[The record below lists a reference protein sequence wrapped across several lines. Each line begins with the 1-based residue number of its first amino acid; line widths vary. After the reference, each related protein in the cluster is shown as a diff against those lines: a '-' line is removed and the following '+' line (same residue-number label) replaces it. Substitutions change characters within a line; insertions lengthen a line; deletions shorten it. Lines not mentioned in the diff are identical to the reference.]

1 MHIHSW
7 PAYQIIDISQ
17 PITPETAHF
26 PGDVPFQQHTTLTL
40 EASQILNLSAFTMSP
55 HIGSHADAPLH
66 IDGSFEDDNTQR
78 AGQLSLSPYLGPAQV
93 VHLKPVT
100 QKALLP
106 EDLPS
111 SFWNQDPFPER
122 ILIMTNPSIQANIFQ
137 DHYAHLNPALIDAL
151 HEKGVRLIGLDGPSV
166 DAVDA
171 KNLVAHH
178 QLLQHKMSW
187 LENLALSHVAEGD
200 YILIALPLKF
210 TQLDAS
216 PVRAIL
222 LQSP

>member
-1 MHIHSW
+1 
-7 PAYQIIDISQ
+7 
-17 PITPETAHF
+17 
-26 PGDVPFQQHTTLTL
+26 
-40 EASQILNLSAFTMSP
+40 
-55 HIGSHADAPLH
+55 
-66 IDGSFEDDNTQR
+66 
-78 AGQLSLSPYLGPAQV
+78 
-93 VHLKPVT
+93 
-100 QKALLP
+100 
-106 EDLPS
+106 
-111 SFWNQDPFPER
+111 
-122 ILIMTNPSIQANIFQ
+122 MTNPSIQANIFQ

-178 QLLQHKMSW
+178 QLLQYKMSW